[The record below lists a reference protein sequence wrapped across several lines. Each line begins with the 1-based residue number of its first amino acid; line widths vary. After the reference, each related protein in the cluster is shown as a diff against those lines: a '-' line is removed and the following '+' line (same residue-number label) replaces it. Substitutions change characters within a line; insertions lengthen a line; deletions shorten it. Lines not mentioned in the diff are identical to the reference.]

1 MNLWLYFIYDIQ
13 RQIFHS
19 VTDVFLEPGLDV
31 LLEAY
36 SKNDPNRYIPVL
48 LSRLYINF
56 SSAAVERVQI
66 KEEFRC

>member
-13 RQIFHS
+13 SQIFHG

-36 SKNDPNRYIPVL
+36 SKNDPN
-48 LSRLYINF
+48 
-56 SSAAVERVQI
+56 Q
-66 KEEFRC
+66 